1 MPNTNLKTN
10 EEWLRI
16 LGKGMVTIPKKW
28 RTELKINIGS
38 IVRARKDGGSLII
51 EPADKPVPYRIYSQ
65 KELENFIADD
75 QPKAKKKQ
83 NA

>member
-10 EEWLRI
+10 EEWLKI

-28 RTELKINIGS
+28 RTELNISIGS
-38 IVRARKDGGSLII
+38 LVRARKDGDSLII
-51 EPADKPVPYRIYSQ
+51 EPADKPAPYRIYSQ
-65 KELENFIADD
+65 SELETFIADD
-75 QPKAKKKQ
+75 LTEIKKKQ